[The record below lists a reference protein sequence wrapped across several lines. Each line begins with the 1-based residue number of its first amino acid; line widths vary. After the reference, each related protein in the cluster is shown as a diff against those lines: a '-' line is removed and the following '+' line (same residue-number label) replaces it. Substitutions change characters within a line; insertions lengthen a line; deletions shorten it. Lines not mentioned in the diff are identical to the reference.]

1 MNQNRTLAILGG
13 GLMVA
18 IGCLALV
25 TNLVLGGLG
34 LWSPH
39 HILRLWPLTV
49 FGIGLG
55 FCTVPL
61 VVRGLRW
68 LGVLFIPGVIVL
80 YTGAILFFTSVT
92 GWWEAWSWL
101 WPQEVLAVAL
111 GFLGAMLY
119 TRSVWFGIP
128 AILVGINGIVFQLCA
143 ITGLWEAW
151 AVIWPVEPL
160 AVGLVLLL
168 IGGKVHSPAVRK
180 VGLGICAFSVAAG
193 LGMLAIFAHVW
204 WITSLLFSV
213 MLILAGGGVL
223 SWTLLRGRP
232 QPAMA
237 GAGQGP
243 EPR

>member
-1 MNQNRTLAILGG
+1 MNQNRMLAIIGG
-13 GLMVA
+13 GLM
-18 IGCLALV
+18 IGIGGLALV
-25 TNLVLGGLG
+25 FNLVLGSLG

-49 FGIGLG
+49 LGIGLG
-55 FCTVPL
+55 LCAVPL

-68 LGVLFIPGVIVL
+68 LGALFIPGVIVL
-80 YTGAILFFTSVT
+80 YTGAILLFTSVT
-92 GWWEAWSWL
+92 GWWDAWSWL

-119 TRSVWFGIP
+119 SRSVWFGIP
-128 AILVGINGIVFQLCA
+128 AILVGVNGVVFQLCA
-143 ITGLWEAW
+143 WTGLWEAW
-151 AVIWPVEPL
+151 ALIWPVEPL

-168 IGGKVHSPAVRK
+168 IGAKTHAPVVRK
-180 VGLGICAFSVAAG
+180 VGLGFCAFSLAAG

-213 MLILAGGGVL
+213 LLILGGGLLL

-232 QPAMA
+232 AAAAA
-237 GAGQGP
+237 GAAQGP
-243 EPR
+243 ELR